1 MALLDIQG
9 MDPARDNT
17 DARHHG
23 GSDLSITLCDSVHSA
38 TLCL

>member
-23 GSDLSITLCDSVHSA
+23 GSELSAALCDSYYSH

>member
-23 GSDLSITLCDSVHSA
+23 SHVSLALCDSHASL